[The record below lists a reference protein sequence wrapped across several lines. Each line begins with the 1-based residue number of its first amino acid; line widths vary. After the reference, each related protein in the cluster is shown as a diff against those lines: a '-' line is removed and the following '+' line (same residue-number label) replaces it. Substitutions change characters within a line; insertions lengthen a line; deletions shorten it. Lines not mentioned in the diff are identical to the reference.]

1 VGISYWPDLAV
12 KDHILDECLG
22 SAAAGPWSEEIR
34 GALSYVVACIVK
46 AGPSPSTQDRIVDL
60 AGKWK
65 TRLSIGC
72 ILCQLVRDFDAQR
85 LESVLDKLTS
95 QTLHILLNPATS
107 CRLAPAILGKED
119 QLETLASFGRRVLH

>member
-1 VGISYWPDLAV
+1 MLYFAPASFVWGLDPPINTVGISYWPDLAV

-22 SAAAGPWSEEIR
+22 SAAGPWSEEIR

-72 ILCQLVRDFDAQR
+72 ILCQLARDFDAQR
-85 LESVLDKLTS
+85 LESVWT
-95 QTLHILLNPATS
+95 N
-107 CRLAPAILGKED
+107 
-119 QLETLASFGRRVLH
+119 